1 MKRGDANFNPTE
13 PPEIMADPK
22 EPSDIPEPQGKFEEP
37 KPPAEEV
44 ENEKD
49 DPILNEPNLTDSI
62 ANFRRMNKLE
72 KNSNV
77 KIKSF

>member
-1 MKRGDANFNPTE
+1 MGDLVKRGDANFNPTE

-44 ENEKD
+44 END
-49 DPILNEPNLTDSI
+49 
-62 ANFRRMNKLE
+62 
-72 KNSNV
+72 
-77 KIKSF
+77 

>member
-44 ENEKD
+44 ENY
-49 DPILNEPNLTDSI
+49 
-62 ANFRRMNKLE
+62 
-72 KNSNV
+72 
-77 KIKSF
+77 